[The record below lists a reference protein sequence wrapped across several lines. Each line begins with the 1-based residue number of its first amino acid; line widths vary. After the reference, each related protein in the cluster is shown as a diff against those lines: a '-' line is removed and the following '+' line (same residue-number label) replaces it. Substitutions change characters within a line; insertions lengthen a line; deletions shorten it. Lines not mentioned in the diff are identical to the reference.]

1 MQIRTRLL
9 LLGLATL
16 ALPWAGCQYA
26 REMESSLRVAESQA
40 LLAVA
45 STIATT
51 LQGREDLLLRH
62 ASGSDANTPA
72 TAPAAATA
80 TASATA
86 ASTAPAGPY
95 DFVPVPLGADP
106 QLDGRADDW
115 PMAPRAWR
123 QFGQPGIR
131 VLAGSFDRYLYLLV
145 DAPDDELVLD
155 ASDAAAL
162 DPAAM
167 GDRLWLGLTDPAGES
182 LQVFISGWSTGP
194 LRGRRITSGEFG
206 RPGMTDEPRVT
217 AAWRR
222 HGGTPGTTAAT
233 GWSAEIR
240 LPLSMVGDRF
250 GVLLDDRDRRGAAP
264 RSYGSL
270 APNTLA
276 PAGRLIA
283 AAPQLDAYLGQ
294 FRQPGVRISV
304 ARADGAVLA
313 ETSALPVAGAG
324 TSGGQALLSM
334 LYRRFL
340 ERSTLAERRTE
351 TERGRID
358 ALQARAAGEGRATTA
373 LLSTADERR
382 LVVAA
387 AAPIRASAQGPVL
400 AVLQVA
406 QTADR
411 WLLLRDRA
419 LTRLLNLTLLVMAL
433 VIGAILLFGARLALR
448 LDRLRRASDA
458 ALSRDGQVRSEFPD
472 TAARDELGDVARG
485 FAQLLRRLD
494 DYTRYLRSLAGKLS
508 HEIRTP
514 LTIVR
519 SSLENLESEALPHGA
534 QAYVARAREGS
545 ERLNSILQAM
555 GAATRVEESIQ
566 GAERVDFDLAALLQG
581 AAGAYRT
588 AFATHRFVVEGAEL
602 SCPMR
607 GAPELVMQLLDKL
620 VDNAVDFSPAGSG
633 IVLRL
638 RRSPTHATLDV
649 ENDGPPLP
657 ADAGQLFESLWQRRR
672 DGGEKPHFG
681 LGLYIVRLIADFHDG
696 SVEAANRPGDP
707 PGVRFSVGLR
717 LMAPDP

>member
-51 LQGREDLLLRH
+51 LQGRDDLLLRR
-62 ASGSDANTPA
+62 ASTGPSAAGAAPGPA
-72 TAPAAATA
+72 
-80 TASATA
+80 
-86 ASTAPAGPY
+86 TAPAGPY
-95 DFVPVPLGADP
+95 DIVPVPLSSDP
-106 QLDGRADDW
+106 QLDGRTDDW
-115 PMAPRAWR
+115 PAAPRAWR
-123 QFGQPGIR
+123 QFGRPGIR
-131 VLAGSFDRYLYLLV
+131 VLAGTFDRYLYVLV

-167 GDRLWLGLTDPAGES
+167 GDRLWLGLTGSAGES
-182 LQVFISGWSTGP
+182 LQVFVSGWGTGA

-206 RPGMTDEPRVT
+206 RPGMVEEPRVT

-222 HGGTPGTTAAT
+222 HAGTSGAGAPT

-240 LPLSMVGDRF
+240 MPLSMVGERF
-250 GVLLDDRDRRGAAP
+250 GVLLDDRDRRGATP

-283 AAPQLDAYLGQ
+283 AAPQLDDYLGQ

-304 ARADGAVLA
+304 ARPDGAVLA

-340 ERSTLAERRTE
+340 ERSTLAERRSE

-358 ALQARAAGEGRATTA
+358 ALQASAAGEGRATTA

-519 SSLENLESEALPHGA
+519 SSLENLESETLPPAA
-534 QAYVARAREGS
+534 QTYVARAREGS

-555 GAATRVEESIQ
+555 SAATRVEESIQ
-566 GAERVDFDLAALLQG
+566 GAERVDFDVAALLLG
-581 AAGAYRT
+581 AASAYRT
-588 AFATHRFVVEGAEL
+588 AFATHRVVVEGAEL
-602 SCPMR
+602 PCPMR
-607 GAPELVMQLLDKL
+607 GAPELVMQMLDKL
-620 VDNAVDFSPAGSG
+620 VDNAVDFSPAGSS

-638 RRSPTHATLDV
+638 RRSPTLATIDV

-657 ADAGQLFESLWQRRR
+657 ADSGQLFESLWQRRR
-672 DGGEKPHFG
+672 EGGGKPHFG

-696 SVEAANRPGDP
+696 SVAAVNRPGEP
-707 PGVRFSVGLR
+707 AGVRFSVSFPLPSP
-717 LMAPDP
+717 AN